1 MKLLRL
7 TCAGVRG
14 VPDGTYSF
22 TDARTGAPL
31 PVVLVTGGSASGKTS
46 LLETIVGAKEAVG
59 SYGGSLDPMR
69 LRRPGAHGAR
79 ITATWLLSDA
89 ERDHAAIE
97 QPEHTV
103 TWELGTG
110 APRAQVEPEL
120 RRLFSSYSR
129 APGRGKLEYFPADRR
144 IVAGPRAAFGQPS
157 EDALPRLR
165 ATRDPQKYA
174 CLIDGLREAAL
185 THAATAAQ
193 VLSERGIALRQ
204 NVPDALQ
211 PYKDAVAAML
221 PELRLRGFDLAD
233 EGGLC
238 FLRRTLDDHAALAE
252 LSESERQGVLFALA
266 FRYFGLEE
274 SLVLIDEP
282 ELHIHAADR
291 VRFLRALVGLGTGNQ
306 LIVATGAAELVQAA
320 APGQVIDLATRGRR
334 EITAPVKV

>member
-1 MKLLRL
+1 MKILSL

-31 PVVLVTGGSASGKTS
+31 PVILVTGGPASGKTS
-46 LLETIVGAKEAVG
+46 LLEAIAAAKEAVG

-69 LRRPGAHGAR
+69 LRCPGAHGAR
-79 ITATWLLSDA
+79 ITASWLLSDA

-110 APRAQVEPEL
+110 APRALVEPEL

-129 APGRGKLEYFPADRR
+129 VPGRGKLEYFPADRR
-144 IVAGPRAAFGQPS
+144 IVAGLRAPFGRPS
-157 EDALPRLR
+157 EDALQRLR
-165 ATRDPQKYA
+165 ATRDAEKYA
-174 CLIDGLREAAL
+174 CLIDGLRDAAL
-185 THAATAAQ
+185 TQAATAAQ
-193 VLSERGIALRQ
+193 VLSERGVALRR

-211 PYKDAVAAML
+211 GYKDAVAAML

-233 EGGLC
+233 EGGLR
-238 FLRRTLDDHAALAE
+238 FQRRTLDDHAALAE

-266 FRYFGLEE
+266 FRYFGLDE

-306 LIVATGAAELVQAA
+306 LVVATGAAELVQAA
-320 APGQVIDLATRGRR
+320 APGQVIDLTARGRK
-334 EITAPVKV
+334 EAT